1 MSFEESIQNW
11 VTTDNK
17 IRSLNEELKELREER
32 NSANDVIMAYV
43 ETNKLANATVKISD
57 GKLRFTSARQ
67 TAPLTLKY
75 LNECL
80 TKCIQNKEQVGLIM
94 KYIKES
100 RNVKYTPDI
109 KRSYENK

>member
-1 MSFEESIQNW
+1 MSFEESIQSW

-17 IRSLNEELKELREER
+17 IRSLNEQLKALREER
-32 NSANDVIMAYV
+32 NNANETIMAYV

-80 TKCIQNKEQVGLIM
+80 TKCIQNEEQVGLIM

-100 RNVKYTPDI
+100 RNVKYMPDI
-109 KRSYENK
+109 KRSYENN

>member
-17 IRSLNEELKELREER
+17 IRSLNEQLKALREER
-32 NSANDVIMAYV
+32 NNANETIMAYV

-80 TKCIQNKEQVGLIM
+80 TKCIQNEEQVGLIM

-100 RNVKYTPDI
+100 RNVKYMPDI
-109 KRSYENK
+109 KRSYENN

>member
-1 MSFEESIQNW
+1 MSFEESIQSW
-11 VTTDNK
+11 VTTDKK
-17 IRSLNEELKELREER
+17 IRSLNEQLKALREER
-32 NSANDVIMAYV
+32 NNANETIMEYV
-43 ETNKLANATVKISD
+43 ETNKLANATIKISD

-80 TKCIQNKEQVGLIM
+80 TKCIQNEEQVGLIM

-100 RNVKYTPDI
+100 RNVKYMPDI
-109 KRSYENK
+109 KRSYENN

>member
-1 MSFEESIQNW
+1 MSFEESIQSW
-11 VTTDNK
+11 VATDNK
-17 IRSLNEELKELREER
+17 IRLLNEELRELRGER
-32 NSANDVIMAYV
+32 NTANEAIMAYV

-75 LNECL
+75 IEECL
-80 TKCIQNKEQVGLIM
+80 TKCIQNGDQVGLIM

-100 RNVKYTPDI
+100 RNVKYLPDI
-109 KRSYENK
+109 KRSYENN

>member
-1 MSFEESIQNW
+1 MSFEQSIQNW

-17 IRSLNEELKELREER
+17 IRSLNEQLRSLREER
-32 NSANDVIMAYV
+32 NSANEQIMTYV

-57 GKLRFTSARQ
+57 GKLRFTSTRQ

-75 LNECL
+75 IEGCL
-80 TKCIQNKEQVGLIM
+80 TKCIQGEEQVGLIM

-100 RNVKYTPDI
+100 RNVKHSPDI
-109 KRSYENK
+109 KRYYEDG

>member
-80 TKCIQNKEQVGLIM
+80 TKCIQNEEQVGLIM

-100 RNVKYTPDI
+100 RNVKYMPDI
-109 KRSYENK
+109 KRSYENN

>member
-1 MSFEESIQNW
+1 MSFEESIKNW

-17 IRSLNEELKELREER
+17 IRSLNEELKALREER
-32 NSANDVIMAYV
+32 NNANETIMAYV

-80 TKCIQNKEQVGLIM
+80 TKCIQNEEQVGLIM

-100 RNVKYTPDI
+100 RNVKYMPDI
-109 KRSYENK
+109 KRSYENN

>member
-1 MSFEESIQNW
+1 MSFEESIKNW

-17 IRSLNEELKELREER
+17 IRSLNEQLKALREER
-32 NSANDVIMAYV
+32 NNANETIMAYV

-80 TKCIQNKEQVGLIM
+80 TKCIQNEEQVGLIM

-100 RNVKYTPDI
+100 RNVKYMPDI
-109 KRSYENK
+109 KRSYENN

>member
-1 MSFEESIQNW
+1 MSFEESIKNW

-17 IRSLNEELKELREER
+17 IRSLNEQLKALREER
-32 NSANDVIMAYV
+32 NNANETIMAYV

-80 TKCIQNKEQVGLIM
+80 TKCIQNEEQVGLIM

-100 RNVKYTPDI
+100 RNVKYIPDI
-109 KRSYENK
+109 KRSYENN

>member
-1 MSFEESIQNW
+1 MSFEESIKNW

-17 IRSLNEELKELREER
+17 IRSLNEQLKGLREER
-32 NSANDVIMAYV
+32 NSANDAIMTYV

-80 TKCIQNKEQVGLIM
+80 TKCIQNEEQVGLIM

-100 RNVKYTPDI
+100 RNVKYIPDI
-109 KRSYENK
+109 KRSYENN

>member
-17 IRSLNEELKELREER
+17 IRSLNEDLKALREER
-32 NSANDVIMAYV
+32 NNANESIMTYV

-80 TKCIQNKEQVGLIM
+80 TKCIQNEEQVGLIM

-100 RNVKYTPDI
+100 RNVKYIPDI
-109 KRSYENK
+109 KRSYENN

>member
-17 IRSLNEELKELREER
+17 IRSLNEELKALREER
-32 NSANDVIMAYV
+32 NNANESIMTYV

-80 TKCIQNKEQVGLIM
+80 TKCIQNEEQVGLIM

-100 RNVKYTPDI
+100 RNVKYIPDI
-109 KRSYENK
+109 KRSYENN

>member
-1 MSFEESIQNW
+1 MSFEESIKNW

-17 IRSLNEELKELREER
+17 IRSLNEELKALREER
-32 NSANDVIMAYV
+32 NNANETIMAYV
-43 ETNKLANATVKISD
+43 ETNKLANATIKISD

-80 TKCIQNKEQVGLIM
+80 TKCIQNEEQVGLIM

-100 RNVKYTPDI
+100 RNVKYMPDI
-109 KRSYENK
+109 KRSYENN

>member
-1 MSFEESIQNW
+1 MSFEESIQSW

-17 IRSLNEELKELREER
+17 IRSLNEQLKGLREER
-32 NSANDVIMAYV
+32 NNANESIMSYV

-80 TKCIQNKEQVGLIM
+80 TKCIQNEEQVGLIM

-100 RNVKYTPDI
+100 RNVKFIPDI
-109 KRSYENK
+109 KRSYENN

>member
-17 IRSLNEELKELREER
+17 IRSMNEELKALREER
-32 NSANDVIMAYV
+32 NHANKSIMTYV

-80 TKCIQNKEQVGLIM
+80 TKCIQNEEQVGLIM

-100 RNVKYTPDI
+100 RNVKYIPDI
-109 KRSYENK
+109 KRSYENN